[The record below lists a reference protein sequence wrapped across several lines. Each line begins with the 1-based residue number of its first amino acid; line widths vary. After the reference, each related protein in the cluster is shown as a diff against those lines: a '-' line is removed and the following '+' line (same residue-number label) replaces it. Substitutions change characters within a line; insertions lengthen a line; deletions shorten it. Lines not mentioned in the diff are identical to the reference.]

1 MKKKT
6 VAAMLVMCMALSATA
21 CGGSDTKET
30 KTETTQ
36 DTGDKKDSASSDKKT
51 SASAVRLVSVSD
63 VSKYV
68 TIGEYKGLTLDSM
81 HRLAVTDDDVQAEID
96 YNLEDNGTEVND
108 GTVEEGDY
116 GND

>member
-36 DTGDKKDSASSDKKT
+36 DTGDKKILHPQIKNICFGSQT
-51 SASAVRLVSVSD
+51 GVCF
-63 VSKYV
+63 
-68 TIGEYKGLTLDSM
+68 
-81 HRLAVTDDDVQAEID
+81 
-96 YNLEDNGTEVND
+96 
-108 GTVEEGDY
+108 
-116 GND
+116 

>member
-51 SASAVRLVSVSD
+51 SDFGSQTWCLFLMFQ
-63 VSKYV
+63 KYV
-68 TIGEYKGLTLDSM
+68 
-81 HRLAVTDDDVQAEID
+81 
-96 YNLEDNGTEVND
+96 ND
-108 GTVEEGDY
+108 WRI
-116 GND
+116 

>member
-36 DTGDKKDSASSDKKT
+36 DTGNKKDSASSDK
-51 SASAVRLVSVSD
+51 
-63 VSKYV
+63 
-68 TIGEYKGLTLDSM
+68 
-81 HRLAVTDDDVQAEID
+81 
-96 YNLEDNGTEVND
+96 
-108 GTVEEGDY
+108 
-116 GND
+116 

>member
-36 DTGDKKDSASSDKKT
+36 DTGDKKDSASSDLLRQ
-51 SASAVRLVSVSD
+51 SDWCLFLMFQNMLRLENIRD
-63 VSKYV
+63 
-68 TIGEYKGLTLDSM
+68 
-81 HRLAVTDDDVQAEID
+81 
-96 YNLEDNGTEVND
+96 
-108 GTVEEGDY
+108 
-116 GND
+116 

>member
-36 DTGDKKDSASSDKKT
+36 DTGDKKDPQIKKHLLRQSDWCLFLMFQNML
-51 SASAVRLVSVSD
+51 RLENIRD
-63 VSKYV
+63 
-68 TIGEYKGLTLDSM
+68 
-81 HRLAVTDDDVQAEID
+81 
-96 YNLEDNGTEVND
+96 
-108 GTVEEGDY
+108 
-116 GND
+116 

>member
-6 VAAMLVMCMALSATA
+6 VAAMLVMCMAVICQQHVAGHLIQ
-21 CGGSDTKET
+21 KET

-36 DTGDKKDSASSDKKT
+36 DTRGSEDSKEDSASYRYKRDD

-68 TIGEYKGLTLDSM
+68 TIGEYKGLT
-81 HRLAVTDDDVQAEID
+81 AGQYFI
-96 YNLEDNGTEVND
+96 G
-108 GTVEEGDY
+108 
-116 GND
+116 

>member
-36 DTGDKKDSASSDKKT
+36 DTGNKKDSASSDKKHLLRQ
-51 SASAVRLVSVSD
+51 SDWCLFLMFQNMLRLENIRD
-63 VSKYV
+63 
-68 TIGEYKGLTLDSM
+68 
-81 HRLAVTDDDVQAEID
+81 
-96 YNLEDNGTEVND
+96 
-108 GTVEEGDY
+108 
-116 GND
+116 

>member
-21 CGGSDTKET
+21 CSESDTKET

-51 SASAVRLVSVSD
+51 SASQSDWCLFLMFQNMLRLENIRD
-63 VSKYV
+63 
-68 TIGEYKGLTLDSM
+68 
-81 HRLAVTDDDVQAEID
+81 
-96 YNLEDNGTEVND
+96 
-108 GTVEEGDY
+108 
-116 GND
+116 